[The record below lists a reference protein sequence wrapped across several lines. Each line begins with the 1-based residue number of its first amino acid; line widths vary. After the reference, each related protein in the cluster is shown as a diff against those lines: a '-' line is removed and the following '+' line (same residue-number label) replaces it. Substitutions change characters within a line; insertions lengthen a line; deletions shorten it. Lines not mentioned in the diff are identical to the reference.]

1 MDVGVS
7 GRGGIAG
14 GEVDGALI
22 DVHGQDGCARG
33 GVGQGQSDRSP
44 PAAQVQQEARP
55 GRVGDVVDEAGGGA
69 PRSKASAKLLAM
81 ARARTLRSESHRC
94 T

>member
-1 MDVGVS
+1 MS

-22 DVHGQDGCARG
+22 DVHGQDSCARG
-33 GVGQGQSDRSP
+33 GVGQGQSDRPP

-55 GRVGDVVDEAGGGA
+55 GRVGDVVEEAGAA
-69 PRSKASAKLLAM
+69 PRGLTSIF
-81 ARARTLRSESHRC
+81 HRGVVGVG
-94 T
+94 